1 MINGIVKNPIPDQ
14 HTMNYQLGTIDT
26 AILVIYGLLMVAM
39 GIYFLRKTKTSD
51 DFMVAGRGIPA
62 WAAGIAVMSAYT
74 SSISYIAVPGKAFDE
89 NWHPLIFALTAIPVT
104 WFVAEFVIPHYRK
117 HNIISVY
124 QYLEDKIGDWGRV
137 YASLSFVLFMIGR
150 TAVILYLSSLLLT
163 SFIDVDIR
171 TLILIIGVLT
181 IAYTLM
187 GGMEAVIWTDVLQST
202 IMIGGL
208 LFSAYL
214 LTTEIFAQP
223 EFLVQ
228 NAFDANKFSLGDTS
242 FSLNSRTVWVMI
254 IYGVTENIR
263 NLMADQNYTQKYSAV
278 ATEKKAKKSIWI
290 AMLIY
295 LPLTA
300 IFLYIGSAMFA
311 FYSGT
316 GHVLD
321 PSIVKGDEVFPFFI
335 ATELPVGLKGL
346 IIAAI
351 LAASMSTVD
360 SALNSSSTVLF
371 LDYYKKYFRPNA
383 SEKSNIGFLRITTI
397 IWGFLGIA
405 FAFLLI
411 DAESAL
417 DIWWQISGIFGG
429 GILGLFLLAL
439 FNVKISRSQG
449 ILSVVFSILIII
461 WGTFLR
467 NLPLGYAWLECNLD
481 PIIVGAVATVG
492 LILLALVFVAFNKR
506 NSNS

>member
-1 MINGIVKNPIPDQ
+1 
-14 HTMNYQLGTIDT
+14 MNYQLELIDT
-26 AILVIYGLLMVAM
+26 AILVIYGLVMIGM
-39 GIYFLRKTKTSD
+39 GVYFLRKTKTSEE
-51 DFMVAGRGIPA
+51 FMVAGRGIPA

-74 SSISYIAVPGKAFDE
+74 SSISYIAVPGKAFDQ
-89 NWHPLIFALTAIPVT
+89 NWHPLIFALTALPVA
-104 WFVAEFVIPHYRK
+104 WFVTKYVIPHYRK
-117 HNIISVY
+117 HKIISVY
-124 QYLEDKIGDWGRV
+124 KYLEDKIGDWGRV

-163 SFIDVDIR
+163 SFVDVDIK
-171 TLILIIGVLT
+171 TLILAIGVMT

-187 GGMEAVIWTDVLQST
+187 GGMEAVIWTDVMQSI

-208 LFSAYL
+208 LFSAYI
-214 LTTEIFAQP
+214 LTTEVFAEP
-223 EFLVQ
+223 DFLIQ
-228 NAFDANKFSLGDTS
+228 KAFDENKFSLGDTS
-242 FSLNSRTVWVMI
+242 FSLSSRTVWVMI

-263 NLMADQNYTQKYSAV
+263 NLMADQNYTQKYSSV
-278 ATEKKAKKSIWI
+278 ATEKQAKKSVWI

-300 IFLYIGSAMFA
+300 IFLYIGTAMFA
-311 FYSGT
+311 FYSGS
-316 GHVLD
+316 GHILD
-321 PSIVKGDEVFPFFI
+321 PSIVKGDEVFPYFI
-335 ATELPVGLKGL
+335 ATELPAGLKGL

-360 SALNSSSTVLF
+360 SALNSSATVLY

-383 SEKSNIGFLRITTI
+383 SEKSSIRFLRLTTI
-397 IWGFLGIA
+397 AWGFLGIA
-405 FAFLLI
+405 FALLLI

-439 FNVKISRSQG
+439 FNAKITRTQG
-449 ILSVVFSILIII
+449 IISVIFSILIII

-467 NLPLGYAWLECNLD
+467 DLSPDYAWLECTLD

-492 LILLALVFVAFNKR
+492 LIFLALVFVALNKQKK
-506 NSNS
+506 

>member
-1 MINGIVKNPIPDQ
+1 
-14 HTMNYQLGTIDT
+14 MNYQLGTIDT
-26 AILVIYGLLMVAM
+26 IILVIYGLIMVGM
-39 GIYFLRKTKTSD
+39 GVYFLRKTKTSEE
-51 DFMVAGRGIPA
+51 FMVAGMGIPA

-89 NWHPLIFALTAIPVT
+89 NWHPLIFALTALPVT
-104 WFVAEFVIPHYRK
+104 WFVTKYVIPHYRK
-117 HNIISVY
+117 HKIISVY
-124 QYLEDKIGDWGRV
+124 KYLEEKIGDWGRV
-137 YASLSFVLFMIGR
+137 YASFSFVLFMVGR
-150 TAVILYLSSLLLT
+150 IAVILYLSSLLLT
-163 SFIDVDIR
+163 LFIDIDIR
-171 TLILIIGVLT
+171 TMILIIGILT

-187 GGMEAVIWTDVLQST
+187 GGMEAVIWTDVIQSV

-214 LTTEIFAQP
+214 LTVAVFSEP
-223 EFLVQ
+223 DFLIQ
-228 NAFDANKFSLGDTS
+228 NAFDANKFSLGDPD
-242 FSLNSRTVWVMI
+242 FSLSSRTIWVMI

-263 NLMADQNYTQKYSAV
+263 NLMADQNYTQKYSSV
-278 ATEKKAKKSIWI
+278 ATEKKAKRSVWI

-300 IFLYIGSAMFA
+300 IFLYIGTAMFA
-311 FYSGT
+311 FYSGS

-335 ATELPVGLKGL
+335 ATQLPVGMKGL

-360 SALNSSSTVLF
+360 SALNSSATVLY

-383 SEKSNIGFLRITTI
+383 SEKSSIGFLRWTTVVWGI
-397 IWGFLGIA
+397 IGIA
-405 FAFLLI
+405 FSMLLI
-411 DAESAL
+411 NAKSAL

-429 GILGLFLLAL
+429 GILGLFLLAI
-439 FNVKISRSQG
+439 FNIKIKHWQG
-449 ILSVVFSILIII
+449 IVSVIFSILIII

-467 NLPLGYAWLECNLD
+467 DLPPSYAWLECTID
-481 PIIVGAVATVG
+481 PIIIGAIATAG
-492 LILLALVFVAFNKR
+492 LVMLALVFVGMNKR
-506 NSNS
+506 RK